1 MKKILAIFLCVFL
14 ICAFPI
20 VAFADEENPSS
31 ALQTETVAET
41 FTTTEEIAT
50 EGEITGESGM
60 PNITPE
66 MIIEWGKAH
75 FEEISVVITLI
86 GTLFY
91 NVRKHKLLN
100 RSITMT
106 NKNAITVAENSDA
119 TIKEALEKME
129 GISSEVLGYKEA
141 FTALLEEFR
150 TNAEEKQKLEKTLN
164 EAMST
169 IKASKLANMEFAD
182 ELAQLLVLA
191 NIPNSKKDELY
202 SRHIAA
208 VNAISIAEKTE
219 VNTDDGGTET

>member
-1 MKKILAIFLCVFL
+1 MKKILAIFMCIFL

-41 FTTTEEIAT
+41 LIATEEIAT

-60 PNITPE
+60 PNITTE
-66 MIIEWGKAH
+66 MIVDYIKTH
-75 FEEISVVITLI
+75 FEEISVVVTLI
-86 GTLFY
+86 LTLFY
-91 NVRKHKLLN
+91 NIRKHKLLN
-100 RSITMT
+100 RSIATT
-106 NKNAITVAENSDA
+106 NNNAITVAENSGA
-119 TIKEALEKME
+119 TIKEALGKME
-129 GISSEVLGYKEA
+129 SISSEVLGYKEA
-141 FTALLEEFR
+141 FSKLLEEYR
-150 TNAEEKQKLEKTLN
+150 ANAEEKQKLEKTLN
-164 EAMST
+164 EAMTT